1 MTSPEPSPIAAAAAP
16 RRGLVVLVTGLVA
29 LGPISTDLYLPSL
42 PALTHD
48 LGSDVAAAQLTLS
61 LFLVAFACC
70 QLIYGPL
77 SDRYG
82 RRPVVLGGTVVYLLA
97 TLACMVAPTMEA
109 LIAARFVQALGA
121 CAGPV
126 LGRAI
131 VRDIYGRDQAARVL
145 AYVGAAM
152 ALAPAI
158 GPILGGFVEIWVG
171 WRGNFA
177 VLALFGA
184 VILVAV
190 AATLEES
197 NRHPDPGALAPRQLA
212 ANYLGFLGH
221 RRYVGYAATVAL
233 GYCGLFAFISGS
245 SHVLIEVVGLSP
257 DQYGFCFAA
266 FVVGYAVGTTL
277 AGRLTLRL
285 GIDRMIALGGAVACA
300 GGLAMAA
307 LAWGRVETV
316 VAIVGPAVVYMVG
329 VGMVFP
335 NAQAGAMGPFPTK
348 AGAAAALVG
357 FLQMA
362 AAAAVGIAVG
372 HAFDGTAIPMATA
385 IALAG
390 IGLVLVRV
398 AFLGRQGIP

>member
-1 MTSPEPSPIAAAAAP
+1 MSPPAATPP
-16 RRGLVVLVTGLVA
+16 RRGLVVLVTLLVA
-29 LGPISTDLYLPSL
+29 LGPLSTDLYLPSL
-42 PALTHD
+42 PALTRD

-70 QLIYGPL
+70 QLVYGPL
-77 SDRYG
+77 SDRFG

-97 TLACMVAPTMEA
+97 TIACMVAPTMEA
-109 LIAARFVQALGA
+109 LIAARFAQAVGA

-131 VRDIYGRDQAARVL
+131 VRDLYGREGAARVL

-158 GPILGGFVEIWVG
+158 GPILGGFVEVWVG

-177 VLALFGA
+177 LLALYA
-184 VILVAV
+184 VGLLAGVLLLLA
-190 AATLEES
+190 ES
-197 NRHPDPGALAPRQLA
+197 NHNRDPRALEPGQLA
-212 ANYLGFLGH
+212 RNYLGFLGS
-221 RRYVGYAATVAL
+221 RRYLGYAGAVAL

-245 SHVLIEVVGLSP
+245 AHVLIDVVGLSP
-257 DQYGFCFAA
+257 DRYGFCFAA
-266 FVVGYAVGTTL
+266 FVVGYAAGTTL

-285 GIDRMIALGGAVACA
+285 GIDRMIGLGAAIAAV

-307 LAWGRVETV
+307 LAWAGVQTV
-316 VAIVGPAVVYMVG
+316 AAIVGPSVVYMVG
-329 VGMVFP
+329 VGMIFP

-348 AGAAAALVG
+348 AGAAAAMVG

-362 AAAAVGIAVG
+362 IAAAVGIIVG
-372 HAFDGTAIPMATA
+372 HAFDGTSVPMATA
-385 IALAG
+385 IGAAG
-390 IGLVLVRV
+390 VGLVLVRFV
-398 AFLGRQGIP
+398 LLRPENLLPGRQP

>member
-1 MTSPEPSPIAAAAAP
+1 MMPPEPTGAPVP

-42 PALTHD
+42 PALTRD
-48 LGSDVAAAQLTLS
+48 LGSDVASAQLTLS

-70 QLIYGPL
+70 QLVYGPL

-82 RRPVVLGGTVVYLLA
+82 RRPVVLGGAVVYLLA
-97 TLACMVAPTMEA
+97 TLACMVAPTMEM
-109 LIAARFVQALGA
+109 LIAARFLQAVGA

-131 VRDIYGRDQAARVL
+131 VRDLYGRDRAARVL

-158 GPILGGFVEIWVG
+158 GPILGGFVEVAVG

-177 VLALFGA
+177 LLALFGA

-190 AATLEES
+190 AATLDES
-197 NRHPDPGALAPRQLA
+197 NRNPDPNALVPRQLA
-212 ANYLGFLGH
+212 ANYLGFLAD

-245 SHVLIEVVGLSP
+245 SHVLIAVVGLSP

-307 LAWGRVETV
+307 FAWGRVETV
-316 VAIVGPAVVYMVG
+316 AAIVGPSMVYMLG

-362 AAAAVGIAVG
+362 TAAAAGIAVG
-372 HAFDGTAIPMATA
+372 HAFDGTSIPMATA

-390 IGLVLVRV
+390 VGMVLVR
-398 AFLGRQGIP
+398 AGLLGKEAAP